1 MAHYAFGSAITYFGY
16 TMASMISGAIS
27 DAWGYEKFFFWVLL
41 STIPAFLVSAL
52 VPLKK
57 LDTKSEQ

>member
-1 MAHYAFGSAITYFGY
+1 
-16 TMASMISGAIS
+16 MASMISGAIS

-57 LDTKSEQ
+57 SDTKSEQ